1 MPIKEIRV
9 PVGKVYIFM
18 LVLLWKIVVSLKFP
32 SMKGNLHEEKSG
44 WVLVMMVFLAYA
56 HLG

>member
-9 PVGKVYIFM
+9 PVGKVDIFM
-18 LVLLWKIVVSLKFP
+18 LVLLWKIVVSLNFP
-32 SMKGNLHEEKSG
+32 RMKGNLLEENS
-44 WVLVMMVFLAYA
+44 VLVVVLVFLAYA

>member
-9 PVGKVYIFM
+9 AVGKVDIFM
-18 LVLLWKIVVSLKFP
+18 LVLLWKIVVSLKFA

-44 WVLVMMVFLAYA
+44 
-56 HLG
+56 